1 MLGGFA
7 ESQSCFAGQR
17 LRDVQLLAAA
27 LEEQIAKIR
36 VDGFAAADVLRIQ
49 AQHCAAAFDV
59 RAHHGRNGVL
69 GLVDVDDAVLRR
81 ILALAIAA
89 SGGLQNAVQPG

>member
-1 MLGGFA
+1 MLLIF
-7 ESQSCFAGQR
+7 
-17 LRDVQLLAAA
+17 AA

-36 VDGFAAADVLRIQ
+36 VDGFAAADILRIQ

-69 GLVDVDDAVLRR
+69 GLVDVDDAVLQR